1 MSRREIEQAIRNDR
15 RNEVARPTC
24 PICGEPGMVLIN
36 GRFGEFWGC
45 RNYRDSGCKG
55 LIPVK
60 PRQRRRRI
68 QSDVRP
74 KGKREVRETIHA
86 ASAQEYCDIRQ
97 SMESN
102 GFLIVEFQPGIHY
115 RIIDTNRHFCVDYKP
130 STGKVALKNG
140 PSSPKGALS
149 YLDGHTLKWVCDNL
163 DLAAS
168 IARRQS
174 TMGEF
179 LEQTN
184 EPEPQATIDSEFRAI
199 ISEDAPF

>member
-1 MSRREIEQAIRNDR
+1 MSRRELNEAIRNDK

-36 GRFGEFWGC
+36 GRYGEFWGC
-45 RNYRDSGCKG
+45 RNYRASNCKG
-55 LIPVK
+55 LVPVK
-60 PRQRRRRI
+60 QPPRRRRVET
-68 QSDVRP
+68 DVRP
-74 KGKREVRETIHA
+74 KGKRATRELIHA
-86 ASAQEYCDIRQ
+86 ASAQEFGDIRA
-97 SMESN
+97 SMDAN
-102 GFLIVEFQPGIHY
+102 GFLIVEFSPGIHY
-115 RIIDTNRHFCVDYKP
+115 RVIDTNKHFCVDYKP

-149 YLDGHTLKWVCDNL
+149 YLDGHMLKWVCDNL

-184 EPEPQATIDSEFRAI
+184 EPEPRDSLSREFRSI
-199 ISEDAPF
+199 VSEAPF